1 MALSK
6 KSNENSIDDEELL
19 QIHSN
24 LHNKLITKSL
34 DDSDI
39 AAVDDIMK
47 KYDEKEKAEKQK
59 EDFVKV
65 LKGNDKLLSFFIE
78 NYSPGSDAADDEKFI
93 SYEFSKFSEQG
104 WGDDGKPL
112 DKQVLSKKK
121 AKKFAQEIV

>member
-1 MALSK
+1 MFSLSK
-6 KSNENSIDDEELL
+6 KTDENAIDDEELL
-19 QIHSN
+19 QTNSISQG
-24 LHNKLITKSL
+24 KLITKSL
-34 DDSDI
+34 DDTDI

-47 KYDEKEKAEKQK
+47 KYDETEKAEKQN

-78 NYSPGSDAADDEKFI
+78 NYSPGQDQADDEKFI

-112 DKQVLSKKK
+112 DK
-121 AKKFAQEIV
+121 